1 MRICCP
7 CVYVGSV
14 NSIWVARVNQALA
27 VAPCFPSL
35 SGGTKVFPRFI
46 GAVLKE
52 ILNFLWSFLTGIL
65 VVWTHDLLRVPAG

>member
-52 ILNFLWSFLTGIL
+52 ILKFPMVVSNRNTGRM
-65 VVWTHDLLRVPAG
+65 DA

>member
-14 NSIWVARVNQALA
+14 NSICVARVNQALA

-35 SGGTKVFPRFI
+35 SGGTKVFPRFV

-52 ILNFLWSFLTGIL
+52 ILKFPVVVSNRNTGRM
-65 VVWTHDLLRVPAG
+65 DA

>member
-1 MRICCP
+1 MRKCCP

-35 SGGTKVFPRFI
+35 SGGTKVFPRFV

-52 ILNFLWSFLTGIL
+52 ILKFPMVVSNRNTGRM
-65 VVWTHDLLRVPAG
+65 DA

>member
-14 NSIWVARVNQALA
+14 NSICVARVNTR
-27 VAPCFPSL
+27 FPSL
-35 SGGTKVFPRFI
+35 SGGTKVFPRFV

-52 ILNFLWSFLTGIL
+52 ILKFPMVVSNRNTGRM
-65 VVWTHDLLRVPAG
+65 DA

>member
-35 SGGTKVFPRFI
+35 SGGTKVFPRFV

-52 ILNFLWSFLTGIL
+52 ILKFPMVVSNRNTGRM
-65 VVWTHDLLRVPAG
+65 DA